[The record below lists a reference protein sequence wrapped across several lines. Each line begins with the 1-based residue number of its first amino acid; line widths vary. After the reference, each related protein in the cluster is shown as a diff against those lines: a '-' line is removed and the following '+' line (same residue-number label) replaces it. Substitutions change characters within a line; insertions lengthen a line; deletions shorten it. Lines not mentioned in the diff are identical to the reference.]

1 MAKFANR
8 LVMADLFNNIDKTK
22 LPQHVA
28 VIMDGNGRWAKNQGE
43 HRLYGHRYGVKSVRE
58 IVESCASI
66 GIPYLTLY
74 AFSTEN
80 WNRPEEEID
89 GLMTLLVSTLSA
101 EVNNLNENNTRLN
114 VIGELDTLPGNCAEE
129 LKKAMEITADNDRLV
144 LTLALSYS
152 SRREIVRAAVDI
164 SDRIASGELD
174 KSTITEK
181 DFSDSLMTKNIP
193 DPDFMIRTSG
203 EHRISNFLLY
213 QMAYAELYF
222 TETLWPD
229 FDKKEFAKALSDF
242 QNRER
247 RYGKIS
253 EQINP

>member
-1 MAKFANR
+1 MAKFASNTA
-8 LVMADLFNNIDKTK
+8 MSDIFSNIDKNK

-28 VIMDGNGRWAKNQGE
+28 VIMDGNGRWAQNKGE
-43 HRLYGHRYGVKSVRE
+43 HRLYGHRYGVRSVRA
-58 IVESCASI
+58 IVESCAGL

-80 WNRPEEEID
+80 WNRPVEEID

-101 EVNNLNENNTRLN
+101 EVENLNENNTRLN
-114 VIGELDTLPGNCAEE
+114 VIGELDTLPDNCAEE
-129 LKKAMEITADNDRLV
+129 LQRAMKLTADNDRLV

-152 SRREIVRAAVDI
+152 SRREIMLAALALAEQI
-164 SDRIASGELD
+164 KRGKLKPEELSEDRFA
-174 KSTITEK
+174 
-181 DFSDSLMTKNIP
+181 DFLMTSNLP
-193 DPDFMIRTSG
+193 DPDLIIRTSG

-213 QMAYAELYF
+213 QMAYAEFYF
-222 TETLWPD
+222 TEALWPD
-229 FDKKEFAKALSDF
+229 FDKKAFAQALSDF
-242 QNRER
+242 QSRER